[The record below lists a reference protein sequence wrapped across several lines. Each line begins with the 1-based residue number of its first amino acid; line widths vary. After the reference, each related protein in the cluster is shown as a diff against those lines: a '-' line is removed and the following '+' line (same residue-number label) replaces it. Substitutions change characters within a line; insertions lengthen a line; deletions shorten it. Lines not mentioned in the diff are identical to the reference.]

1 MRSKL
6 PVVVIVGRPNVG
18 KSTLFNRLVGKRI
31 AVVEDTP
38 GVTRDRLYAEM
49 EWRGRKFQVVDT
61 GGILFEESDPL
72 AEQIRLQAQVAI
84 QEATVILF
92 MGDVTSGVTQ
102 DDMDL
107 ANLLRG
113 IKTPIFVVVNK
124 ADNMAREDFA
134 PEFYGLG
141 IGEVFAI
148 SGLHGRGV
156 ADVLDE
162 VVFNL
167 PDPADLETTEKE
179 EILLAI
185 VGRPNVGKSS
195 MINAFTGEQRMIVSN
210 IAGTTRDAIDT
221 ELEHRGEKFRLIDTA
236 GIRRKGKI
244 QGSIEYY
251 MVNRA
256 QKAIDRA
263 TCAMV
268 VIDGSEGLTDGDKRV
283 AKLAHDAGKACVLCV
298 NKWDTKEPPDGQPK
312 KNSLIKK
319 DFIKTIRDQL
329 PELAYAPIVFTSAI
343 ESAGL
348 APALD
353 MVLSAVESYYFR
365 ISTGALNRLVQEAC
379 FERPY
384 TSKGRFLK
392 IYYSTQVATSPPT
405 FVLFCNDPDIM
416 HFSYERYLLN
426 KIRKEYPLEGTPI
439 RLFTRSSHK
448 DKDGKDGKSGKSGK

>member
-1 MRSKL
+1 
-6 PVVVIVGRPNVG
+6 
-18 KSTLFNRLVGKRI
+18 
-31 AVVEDTP
+31 
-38 GVTRDRLYAEM
+38 
-49 EWRGRKFQVVDT
+49 
-61 GGILFEESDPL
+61 
-72 AEQIRLQAQVAI
+72 
-84 QEATVILF
+84 
-92 MGDVTSGVTQ
+92 
-102 DDMDL
+102 
-107 ANLLRG
+107 
-113 IKTPIFVVVNK
+113 
-124 ADNMAREDFA
+124 
-134 PEFYGLG
+134 
-141 IGEVFAI
+141 
-148 SGLHGRGV
+148 
-156 ADVLDE
+156 
-162 VVFNL
+162 
-167 PDPADLETTEKE
+167 
-179 EILLAI
+179 
-185 VGRPNVGKSS
+185 